1 MQLITRSR
9 ARSSGFSMIEVLVSL
24 LIIVI
29 GVLGMVGLQS
39 KAVPYTQ
46 DSVQR
51 NNAIMLADDLI
62 ELIRSSAFDGTS
74 NYKNFQKPLGS
85 AFPVPQAGCVP
96 TPTSMSD
103 RLGCWAAQAA
113 TLLPVTP
120 NQLLNSFYICWST
133 IPGDAAAAICPG
145 GNEVEIQLAW
155 TVKPGGCMDGSST
168 GTTCTYKI
176 RTRL

>member
-1 MQLITRSR
+1 MITGSS

-39 KAVPYTQ
+39 KTVPYTQ

-51 NNAIMLADDLI
+51 NNAIMLTDDLV
-62 ELIRSSAFDGTS
+62 ELIRSSSFDGTTS
-74 NYKNFQKPLGS
+74 YKTFQKPLGS
-85 AFPVPQAGCVP
+85 DFPAPTTGCVP
-96 TPTSMSD
+96 TPTSISD
-103 RLGCWAAQAA
+103 RLGCWAGQVT
-113 TLLPVTP
+113 TLLPVTAD
-120 NQLLNSFYICWST
+120 QLRNSFYICWSAT
-133 IPGDAAAAICPG
+133 PGDASTAICPG
-145 GNEVEIQLAW
+145 GSEVEIQVAW
-155 TVKPGGCMDGSST
+155 TVKPGACLDGTTS